1 MIQEENDDIAVTIS
15 PSYPNG
21 QQLIGFMTGI
31 DIVNPIPLNA
41 TFLPGAYA
49 DHFTSWAGA
58 FDYPSQTKMSTWI
71 QQGATATSGTVCEPQ
86 AFSAKFPSAYT
97 FLHQQKGLTMIESI
111 YLSIKWPLQQL
122 IIGEPLA
129 NPYKQ
134 ETQP

>member
-1 MIQEENDDIAVTIS
+1 MIQEENDTIAVTIS

-21 QQLIGFMTGI
+21 QQLVGFMTGI
-31 DIVNPIPLNA
+31 ANLGVLNS

-49 DHFTSWAGA
+49 DHATSFAGT

-71 QQGATATSGTVCEPQ
+71 GQGATATSGTICEPY
-86 AFSAKFPSAYT
+86 AGSAKFPSAYT

-111 YLSIKWPLQQL
+111 YLSVQRPLQLL

-129 NPYKQ
+129 NPYKK